1 MTTYDN
7 ELRGVLFA
15 NRDRKTEK
23 HPNAKGEITIDGKEY
38 WLAAWTQTSKNGMKY
53 QSLKAEPKEES
64 RKTTSD
70 QRGDFGADDGLEG
83 SIPF

>member
-15 NRDRKTEK
+15 NKDRKTEK

-38 WLAAWTQTSKNGMKY
+38 WLAAWTQTSKGGQKY
-53 QSLKAEPKEES
+53 QSLKAEPKDEQKREEP
-64 RKTTSD
+64 K
-70 QRGDFGADDGLEG
+70 QNDFGPEDE
-83 SIPF
+83 IPF

>member
-15 NRDRKTEK
+15 NKDRKTER

-38 WLAAWTQTSKNGMKY
+38 WLAAWTQTSKNGQKY
-53 QSLKAEPKEES
+53 QSLKAELKEES
-64 RKTTSD
+64 RKTTPD
-70 QRGDFGADDGLEG
+70 QRGDFGADDGLED